1 MIHLNQAGFVPESQ
15 AVCMEVDPKNPPV
28 ESISRPEA
36 IERLRNVFAAASDEE
51 QCACV
56 IAGRYGIFCGG
67 FAGLSDKEFR
77 ERFSWIVR
85 KRPGAS
91 REELEQLASLY
102 HLGRQQVT
110 GTAVCC
116 DVETR
121 DHCGCDGWNMFD
133 SRTLERFCSEL
144 TGAAVHVVEYP
155 PGEKSKRPQV

>member
-1 MIHLNQAGFVPESQ
+1 
-15 AVCMEVDPKNPPV
+15 MEGRPKKPPV

-36 IERLRNVFAAASDEE
+36 IERLRNVLAAASDEE

-56 IAGRYGIFCGG
+56 ISGRYGIFCRG
-67 FAGLSDKEFR
+67 FSGLSDKEFR

-133 SRTLERFCSEL
+133 SRALERFCSEL
-144 TGAAVHVVEYP
+144 TGAAVRIVECSSV
-155 PGEKSKRPQV
+155 EKSTRPRV

>member
-1 MIHLNQAGFVPESQ
+1 MLENV
-15 AVCMEVDPKNPPV
+15 
-28 ESISRPEA
+28 ISREDA
-36 IERLRNVFAAASDEE
+36 ISRLRRKLLDLTDNGKS
-51 QCACV
+51 ACQV
-56 IAGRYGIFCGG
+56 ATEHGIFCGG
-67 FAGLSDKEFR
+67 FSGLSNKEFR

-155 PGEKSKRPQV
+155 SGEKPKRPQV